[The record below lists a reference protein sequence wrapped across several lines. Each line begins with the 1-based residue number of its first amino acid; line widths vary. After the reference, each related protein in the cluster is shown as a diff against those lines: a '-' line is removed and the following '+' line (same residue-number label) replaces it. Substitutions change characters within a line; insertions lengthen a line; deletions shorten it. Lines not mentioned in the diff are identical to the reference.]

1 MDRFN
6 VFKVTSNSLVKLR
19 DNCIKTPYLTLWLG
33 VQLLTLTRAKTA
45 FKPNEGDNY

>member
-6 VFKVTSNSLVKLR
+6 VFKVTSNSMVQLR

-33 VQLLTLTRAKTA
+33 VQLMTLNPK
-45 FKPNEGDNY
+45 KDSV